1 MKPLSTRALTGYY
14 ILALLIIAGLSIT
27 SHIVMATVLQ
37 DDQGSAY
44 VLNMSGRQR
53 MLSQRIASL
62 AAQYRMGD
70 TTARDALLAAV
81 SSFEAAHSA
90 LSRAEGHGGPP
101 VSPAAAASLNA
112 EVGRFVANARQVAN
126 LPPADPAALPALT
139 SLFAEA
145 RAPLLQTLDGVVS
158 GHQRESENIFRRLA
172 SLQWIILSVVLLTL
186 LVEALAI
193 FRPMIRR
200 ITSFTSEMLHLVTTD
215 ALTGAVNRQSFI
227 DRAEL
232 ELARSRRYDR
242 PLSLMMLDADHFK
255 LINDTYG
262 HGAGDATLR
271 ALGGALRQSLR
282 TTDAIGRLGGE
293 EFAVLLAET
302 DLPGAAELGERL
314 RSQIANLAVPYG
326 EHSLSVTVSI
336 GVTSLPREVATVEQA
351 LRAADS
357 FMYRAKA
364 GGRNRVVSGEYFK
377 A

>member
-1 MKPLSTRALTGYY
+1 
-14 ILALLIIAGLSIT
+14 
-27 SHIVMATVLQ
+27 
-37 DDQGSAY
+37 
-44 VLNMSGRQR
+44 
-53 MLSQRIASL
+53 
-62 AAQYRMGD
+62 
-70 TTARDALLAAV
+70 
-81 SSFEAAHSA
+81 
-90 LSRAEGHGGPP
+90 
-101 VSPAAAASLNA
+101 
-112 EVGRFVANARQVAN
+112 
-126 LPPADPAALPALT
+126 
-139 SLFAEA
+139 
-145 RAPLLQTLDGVVS
+145 
-158 GHQRESENIFRRLA
+158 
-172 SLQWIILSVVLLTL
+172 
-186 LVEALAI
+186 VEALAI

-293 EFAVLLAET
+293 EFAVLLPET